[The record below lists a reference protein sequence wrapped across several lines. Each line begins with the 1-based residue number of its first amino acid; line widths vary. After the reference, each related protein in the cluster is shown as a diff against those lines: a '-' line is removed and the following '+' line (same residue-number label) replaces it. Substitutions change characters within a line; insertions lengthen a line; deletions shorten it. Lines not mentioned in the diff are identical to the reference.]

1 MTYINNYTGVAY
13 VPVARP
19 TGDLGVHNKVI
30 SLFSGAGGIDIGLE
44 QAGYETAVCVENDA
58 HCRETLRRNR
68 PGWKLIESTTDPIT
82 GEKREAGDIRKV
94 SAAEVL
100 AVAGLRVGEAA
111 LVVGGAPCQPF
122 SNMGKK
128 EGSGDEKNGDLFL
141 EFVRIVSG
149 VHPRAFLFENVRGI
163 AQSKHTEVIEYMR
176 DSFRGLGYTISFSV
190 LNAAD
195 YGVPQKRERFIMIG
209 VRTSSVVPF
218 PLPTHFKSARAW
230 VGFTEGFDD
239 KPNQRPKPWRSV
251 AQAFSK
257 LSIKHTERHDYAVMN
272 ISQEVQARMEF
283 IGQGQNFHVLPMN
296 MRPQCWKN
304 GKHQGQDTFGRMRSN
319 EPSVTIRTAAYNP
332 SKGCYIHPTH
342 NRGLSTIEMASLQGF
357 PSSWRFYTKGRDRIT
372 LVSGGKQIGNAVP
385 PPLAKA
391 LGLALATALRPTP
404 TPPRVSRQRQARLA
418 QVN

>member
-1 MTYINNYTGVAY
+1 MTYINKYTGVAY

-30 SLFSGAGGIDIGLE
+30 SLFSGAGGLDIGLE

-68 PGWKLIESTTDPIT
+68 PGWKLIESTTDPVT

-100 AVAGLRVGEAA
+100 EVAGLRVGEAA

-176 DSFRGLGYTISFSV
+176 NSFRGLGYTISFSV

-209 VRTSSVVPF
+209 VRNSSSAPF
-218 PLPTHFKSARAW
+218 PVPTHFKSARAW
-230 VGFTEGFDD
+230 EGFCEGFDD
-239 KPNQRPKPWRSV
+239 KPNQRPKPWMTV
-251 AQAFSK
+251 NQAFSK
-257 LSIKHTERHDYAVMN
+257 LTIKHTERHDYAVMN
-272 ISQEVQARMEF
+272 ISEEVQARMKF
-283 IGQGQNFHVLPMN
+283 IAQGQNFHVLPMH

-332 SKGCYIHPTH
+332 SKGCYIHPTL
-342 NRGLSTIEMASLQGF
+342 NRGLSTLEMASLQGF

-391 LGLALATALRPTP
+391 LGLSLATVLRP